1 MSVNVSMDSGGVGV
15 SVSMDSVGSGVSED
29 EEEKDEDEK
38 FVHDGDEKD
47 VDQINHTQLED
58 PS

>member
-1 MSVNVSMDSGGVGV
+1 M